1 MLYINQK
8 SHTKMPKTFNYKKE
22 FFTRP
27 ILTTENLRFWAIIAI
42 VGFFYFSFAI
52 TAIRWATNLSSE
64 QIFSEIQKGYQAFLL
79 DLEIENLNIESSLS
93 SQTQLIYDPD
103 LNIEKYLSTIEKVST
118 PRRSVVRRP
127 RREDLYP
134 NLEIEAIASAVR
146 SVPGYPRVAPY
157 QARQERVLTYD
168 DRKDVFRSHNDQI
181 SIPLPQTIKF
191 ASSNGNRD
199 LYETT
204 AIIEMNESDIKF
216 CFERATRYNP
226 GFSGNILISFTIHPD
241 GYVIPSSIKI
251 VKSDIS
257 DSRILN
263 CIVKSMRRW
272 RNFKRLAYE
281 EGSYTI
287 TRKYIF

>member
-1 MLYINQK
+1 
-8 SHTKMPKTFNYKKE
+8 MPKTFNYKKE

-52 TAIRWATNLSSE
+52 TAIRWASNISSE
-64 QIFSEIQKGYQAFLL
+64 EIFSAIQKGYQAFLL
-79 DLEIENLNIESSLS
+79 DLEIDNLNIETSLS
-93 SQTQLIYDPD
+93 SQSQLIYNPD
-103 LNIEKYLSTIEKVST
+103 LNIKEYLSAIEKATTS
-118 PRRSVVRRP
+118 RRGAIRRP
-127 RREDLYP
+127 RRGDLFT
-134 NLEIEAIASAVR
+134 NIEIGAIASAVS
-146 SVPGYPRVAPY
+146 SVPGYHRVVPY
-157 QARQERVLTYD
+157 QTRQERVLTYD
-168 DRKDVFRSHNDQI
+168 DRKDLFRSHNDQI
-181 SIPLPQTIKF
+181 NIPLPQTIKF

-216 CFERATRYNP
+216 CFDRAARFNP

-251 VKSDIS
+251 VKSDIN

-281 EGSYTI
+281 EGSYTVM
-287 TRKYIF
+287 RKYIF